1 MIFKKK
7 SYGELISVE
16 ENSNVIY
23 SEGLNSWQFI
33 RPGSLLQV
41 DNDVNFYQINRSETE
56 DYELAFTR
64 VNDKILVKNPVTEL
78 NENDVIF
85 ISVKEYEF
93 FSLTSIVDA
102 GNGYKQNEELQIE
115 GGSPCVDVSTNTV
128 QKTTFKI
135 MEVNDNGAIIKIKPI
150 FKGKYLSN
158 KNIQTYDLIGGSG
171 SGAKISAE
179 FEMIGQKS
187 EIEKSIA
194 KIERTSSLCFVTFT
208 NPLPE
213 AVSEG
218 YLKFSKSKIILS
230 SNYIGKSKKLVKY
243 SILKDFTPNYSM
255 PLMSVD
261 STTPEII
268 FNNSIILIDKK
279 IAELEKTVRILSQN
293 RM

>member
-1 MIFKKK
+1 MFFKKK
-7 SYGELISVE
+7 SYGESISVE
-16 ENSNVIY
+16 ENSNIVY
-23 SEGLNSWQFI
+23 SNGSNSWKFI

-41 DNDVNFYQINRSETE
+41 GDDVNFYQINHSETQ
-56 DYELAFTR
+56 DYEMAFTR
-64 VNDKILVKNPVTEL
+64 VNDKILIKNPVNEL
-78 NENDVIF
+78 NENDI
-85 ISVKEYEF
+85 ISVSIKEYQL

-102 GNGYKQNEELQIE
+102 GTGYVQNEELQIE

-135 MEVNDNGAIIKIKPI
+135 MEVNNNGAIIKIKPI

-208 NPLPE
+208 NSLPE

-230 SNYIGKSKKLVKY
+230 SNYLGKSKKIVKY
-243 SILKDFTPNYSM
+243 SILKDLTPNYNM
-255 PLMSVD
+255 PLMSID

-279 IAELEKTVRILSQN
+279 IAELEKAIQILSQN